1 MKFLG
6 GVKKKKRQK
15 LCKTC
20 KTISVELLYLKLTN
34 SKKDE
39 EAQKMRRSKVALFP
53 LCLQTLG
60 LLR

>member
-39 EAQKMRRSKVALFP
+39 EAQKML
-53 LCLQTLG
+53 
-60 LLR
+60 